1 MIATVI
7 GHRNLNT
14 DDIFRMKLKLFFSE
28 LIERRGI
35 DTFLF
40 GSRSAFNTLCLNAVT
55 EIKQLRPHIR
65 RIYVR
70 AEFPNIDRS
79 YESYLL
85 EFYDETYFPD
95 QIANAGKAVYL
106 KRNFHMIDRADLC
119 VFYYDPNYLP
129 CSAASGH
136 VRSRAPKSGTEAAY
150 NYALKLRK
158 TVLNLF
164 PLPLS
169 EI

>member
-1 MIATVI
+1 MIVTFI
-7 GHRNLNT
+7 GHR
-14 DDIFRMKLKLFFSE
+14 KLSNRNNICHQIQKLVLD
-28 LIERRGI
+28 LI
-35 DTFLF
+35 DKQNADSFLF

-136 VRSRAPKSGTEAAY
+136 VRSRISKSGTEAAY